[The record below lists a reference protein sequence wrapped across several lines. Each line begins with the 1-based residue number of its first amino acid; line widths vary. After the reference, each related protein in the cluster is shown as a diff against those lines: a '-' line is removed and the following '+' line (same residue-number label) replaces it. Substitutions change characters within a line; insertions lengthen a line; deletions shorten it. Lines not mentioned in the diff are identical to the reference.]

1 MTVLGS
7 FSATDLATDHIRERI
22 VNDELP
28 PGTKIR
34 IDDLAT
40 ELGMSRTPVRD
51 ALTRLQSEGLVTIVS
66 RVGVYVREI
75 TPEEVLEVYTVKE
88 ALEPLM
94 ARWATE
100 RSSQEQRQAFYDSA
114 APLPQ
119 LATKRDSSPYIELVV
134 QRRARLLEMSRS
146 EVLLS
151 VFRQIDERV
160 RLLRARNLSR
170 SERRDASYHE
180 HLAIAEAVRDGDA
193 DRAADLTGAHVR
205 SARSSLIALI
215 GHGSSD
221 GGPPTKK
228 KGSS

>member
-7 FSATDLATDHIRERI
+7 FSATDIAADHIRERI
-22 VNDELP
+22 ISNELP
-28 PGTKIR
+28 AGTKIR

-51 ALTRLQSEGLVTIVS
+51 ALTRLQSEGLVRIVS

-75 TPEEVLEVYTVKE
+75 TLAEVLEVYTVKE

-94 ARWATE
+94 AHWATE
-100 RSSQEQRQAFYDSA
+100 RSTPEERRAFYESA

-119 LATKRDSSPYIELVV
+119 LATKRDSSVYIDMVV
-134 QRRARLLEMSRS
+134 QRRAKLLEMSRS
-146 EVLLS
+146 DVLVS

-170 SERRDASYHE
+170 SERRDASFHE

-193 DRAADLTGAHVR
+193 ERAAELTGAHVR
-205 SARSSLIALI
+205 SARASLIALI
-215 GHGSSD
+215 GQGMAD
-221 GGPPTKK
+221 GGPPRK